1 MLIAVVPNQAK
12 QENVDLTREVAQR
25 LSKLGVDVRVVCAEH
40 SLPTAAQLADALK
53 GCDKVVAIGGDGTIM
68 HVGKAAGALH
78 LPVLGINGG
87 HLGFLAGAEPDNLD
101 LLQNLVNGAYETDVR
116 NLLEVTLHTDDGD
129 QTLWA
134 LNDVVVSRG
143 GLSRLV
149 DVTVTSGEV
158 EVLST
163 RGDGVIVATPTGSTA
178 YSLSAGGPVV
188 DPAVQCLLVTPVCPH
203 SLDSRSR
210 VLPCD
215 VVLTLR
221 AATAGGSTA
230 FVTID
235 GEQNFPLAPK
245 SSVEVSLSSECVWLI
260 QLTDTHFCDKCIL
273 RRIVVRHYL

>member
-12 QENVDLTREVAQR
+12 QENIDLTREVAQR
-25 LSKLGVDVRVVCAEH
+25 LSKLGADVRVVCSEH
-40 SLPTAAQLADALK
+40 SLPTAAQLADSLK

-87 HLGFLAGAEPDNLD
+87 HLGFLAGAEPNNLD

-116 NLLEVTLHTDDGD
+116 NLLEVTLHTADGD

-143 GLSRLV
+143 SLSRLV
-149 DVTVTSGEV
+149 DVTVTGGEA
-158 EVLST
+158 EILSV

-235 GEQNFPLAPK
+235 GERNFPLDTK

-260 QLTDTHFCDKCIL
+260 QLTDTHFCDKL
-273 RRIVVRHYL
+273 RHKLLDRR